1 MIHLLQRCDRRYLM
15 MLALVVVLA
24 LAGLA
29 VVAGPAGA
37 YSSYKHD
44 GATTC
49 GSCHPGGDTNVVPT
63 DANCTACH
71 TGGFVARSTSQARTC
86 WSCHD
91 PGESMSV
98 VQTGAGCAAGCHS
111 ATPHL
116 GSNLQACT
124 LCHGVTQSA
133 TDPGTSAHHDNT
145 TVYSAP
151 TCSDCHA
158 SPHAA
163 YVVGAAC
170 ATCHVGVEP
179 THPAAAAMPAPTLAF
194 TATPAVVTYGASS
207 VLGGSLKNGATP
219 LVGKTITLQA
229 RPAGSAAF
237 ADVTT
242 AVTAADGT
250 FAFAAVSP
258 TVMTTYRA
266 VAPGAMVTATTVRP
280 SLKTLDLQ
288 VAPLLT
294 LSLSK
299 TSIKLGA
306 KVTAKGAITPLR
318 PAATVKVVIQK
329 KGTTWKTVKTVNRAL
344 DASGAAY
351 TYTYKPLKKGTYR
364 VQASVAATADLAAF
378 KTALKTFK
386 VK

>member
-1 MIHLLQRCDRRYLM
+1 MVDALAPFHRRRFIL
-15 MLALVVVLA
+15 LALVVVVA

-29 VVAGPAGA
+29 IVAGPAGA
-37 YSSYKHD
+37 YSSYKHSD
-44 GATTC
+44 ANSC

-86 WSCHD
+86 WSCHE
-91 PGESMSV
+91 PGQDMSG

-116 GSNLQACT
+116 GSNVQACT
-124 LCHGVTQSA
+124 TCHGVTQSA
-133 TDPGTSAHHDNT
+133 TNPGTSAHHNVT

-163 YVVGAAC
+163 YVVGVAC

-179 THPAAAAMPAPTLAF
+179 THPAAVAMPVPTLAF
-194 TATPAVVTYGASS
+194 TATPAIVNYGAST
-207 VLGGSLKNGATP
+207 VLGGSLKSGASP
-219 LVGKTITLQA
+219 LAGKTITLQVK
-229 RPAGSAAF
+229 PAGSAAF

-258 TVMTTYRA
+258 TVATTYR
-266 VAPGAMVTATTVRP
+266 VLAPGAVVTSTTVRP

-288 VAPLLT
+288 VVPVLT
-294 LSLSK
+294 LALSK

-306 KVTAKGAITPLR
+306 TVTAKGAITPLR
-318 PAATVKVVIQK
+318 PGATVKVVIQK
-329 KGTTWKTVKTVNRAL
+329 KGTTWKTIKTVNRAL

>member
-1 MIHLLQRCDRRYLM
+1 MVRVLQGCNRRYLM
-15 MLALVVVLA
+15 MLALVVMLA

-29 VVAGPAGA
+29 VAAGPAGA

-44 GATTC
+44 GATSC
-49 GSCHPGGDTNVVPT
+49 GSCHPGGDTSVVPT

-98 VQTGAGCAAGCHS
+98 VQTGAGCAAGCHG

-133 TDPGTSAHHDNT
+133 TNPGTSAHHDNT

-158 SPHAA
+158 APHAA
-163 YVVGAAC
+163 YVVGVAC
-170 ATCHVGVEP
+170 VTCHVGVEP

-194 TATPAVVTYGASS
+194 TATPGVVPYGASS
-207 VLGGSLKNGATP
+207 VLAGSLKNGATP
-219 LVGKTITLQA
+219 LAGKTITLQSK
-229 RPAGSAAF
+229 PAGSAAF

-242 AVTAADGT
+242 AVTGADGA

-258 TVMTTYRA
+258 TGMTTYRV
-266 VAPGAMVTATTVRP
+266 VAPGALVTSTTVRP
-280 SLKTLDLQ
+280 AVKTLDLQ

-306 KVTAKGAITPLR
+306 KITSKGTIAPLR
-318 PAATVKVVIQK
+318 VGGTVKVVIQK
-329 KGTTWKTVKTVNRAL
+329 KGTAWKAVKTVNRPL
-344 DASGAAY
+344 DATGAAY
-351 TYTYKPLKKGTYR
+351 SYPYKPLKKGTYR
-364 VQASVAATADLAAF
+364 VQSSVAATTDLAAF
-378 KTALKTFK
+378 KTAWKTFK